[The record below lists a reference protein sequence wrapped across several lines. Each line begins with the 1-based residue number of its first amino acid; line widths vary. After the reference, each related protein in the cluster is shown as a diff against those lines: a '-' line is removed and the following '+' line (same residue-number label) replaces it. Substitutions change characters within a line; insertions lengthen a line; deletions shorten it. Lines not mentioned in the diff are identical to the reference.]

1 MSRGTRSRQRRT
13 ARAEP
18 VKRRL
23 FLSRIAAV
31 YGISEARAE
40 ELFGVERRSSV
51 RVNRLTERAPAE
63 IAEDV
68 RRRGFELEPIPWCP
82 DAYFLHGAKHE
93 LGATDLF
100 QDGYVYI
107 QNASS
112 LVPVLALDP
121 QPGEAILDVSAA
133 PGGKAAHIASV
144 VGGKAELWLNDAIKS
159 RVARLREV
167 VRTHRVEAAQITSFP
182 AQYVDKFVERGF
194 DRILL
199 DAQCTGE
206 GRVDLRRPNALQFW
220 STKRIN
226 EYSRLQQ
233 RMLMASFKL
242 LEPGGVLVYSTC
254 TIAPEENEAPV
265 SHLLEHRAEASLEPI
280 GVDVPEARPALRTW
294 GERRFHPTIENAVRV
309 SPTEFME
316 PFFVARIRKRP
327 GSSASR

>member
-1 MSRGTRSRQRRT
+1 MSRGARSRQRRT

-23 FLSRIAAV
+23 FLSRVAAV

-40 ELFGVERRSSV
+40 ALFGVERRASI
-51 RVNRLTERAPAE
+51 RINRLTERAPAE

-68 RRRGFELEPIPWCP
+68 RGRGFEIELIPWCP

-100 QDGYVYI
+100 QGGYVYI

-121 QPGEAILDVSAA
+121 QPGQAIFDVSAA
-133 PGGKAAHIASV
+133 PGGKAAHIASL
-144 VGGKAELWLNDAIKS
+144 VGGEAELWLNDAIKS
-159 RVARLREV
+159 RLVRLRDV
-167 VRTHRVEAAQITSFP
+167 VKTFRVEPARITSFR
-182 AQYVDKFVERGF
+182 AQYVDKFVDRRF

-233 RMLMASFKL
+233 RMLMAAFKL

-265 SHLLEHRAEASLEPI
+265 SHLLEHRPEARLEPI
-280 GVDVPEARPALRTW
+280 GVDVPEARPALRAW
-294 GERRFHPTIENAVRV
+294 GERRFHPEIEHAVRV
-309 SPTEFME
+309 QPTEFME
-316 PFFVARIRKRP
+316 PFFVARIRKVDA
-327 GSSASR
+327 G

>member
-13 ARAEP
+13 ARSEP
-18 VKRRL
+18 IKRRV

-31 YGISEARAE
+31 YGVSEATAE
-40 ELFGVERRSSV
+40 ALFSV
-51 RVNRLTERAPAE
+51 DRHASIRINRLTERPPAE
-63 IAEDV
+63 ILDDV
-68 RRRGFELEPIPWCP
+68 RGRGFEVEPIPWCP
-82 DAYFLHGAKHE
+82 DAYFFFGAKHE

-100 QDGYVYI
+100 QHGYVYI

-121 QPGEAILDVSAA
+121 RSRQAIFEISAA
-133 PGGKAAHIASV
+133 PGGKAAHIASI
-144 VGGKAELWLNDAIKS
+144 VGGDAELWLNDAIKS
-159 RVARLREV
+159 RLVRLREV
-167 VRTHRVEAAQITSFP
+167 VETHRVEPHRITAFP
-182 AQYVDKFVERGF
+182 GQYVDKFVERRF

-242 LEPGGVLVYSTC
+242 LEPGGVLVYATC

-265 SHLLEHRAEASLEPI
+265 SHILETRPEARLEPI
-280 GVDVPEARPALRTW
+280 GVEVPEARPALREW
-294 GERRFHPTIENAVRV
+294 RARRFHPSIGDAVRV
-309 SPTEFME
+309 QPTEFME
-316 PFFVARIRKRP
+316 PFFVARIRK
-327 GSSASR
+327 S

>member
-13 ARAEP
+13 ARSEP
-18 VKRRL
+18 VKRRV
-23 FLSRIAAV
+23 FLSRVAAV
-31 YGISEARAE
+31 YGLSETKAE
-40 ELFGVERRSSV
+40 ELFSVERRSSI
-51 RVNRLTERAPAE
+51 RVNRLTERAPAQ
-63 IAEDV
+63 ILEDV
-68 RRRGFELEPIPWCP
+68 RRRGFEVEPIPWCP
-82 DAYFLHGAKHE
+82 DAYFFFGAKHE
-93 LGATDLF
+93 LGATELF
-100 QDGYVYI
+100 QRGYVYI

-112 LVPVLALDP
+112 LVPVLALEP
-121 QPGEAILDVSAA
+121 RPGDAILDVSAA

-144 VGGKAELWLNDAIKS
+144 VGGEAELWLNDAIKS
-159 RVARLREV
+159 RLVRLREV
-167 VRTHRVEAAQITSFP
+167 VKTFRVEPARITSFP
-182 AQYVDKFVERGF
+182 GQYVDKFVDRRF

-265 SHLLEHRAEASLEPI
+265 SHLLEHRPEARLEPI
-280 GVDVPEARPALRTW
+280 GVEVPEARPALRSW
-294 GERRFHPTIENAVRV
+294 SERRFHPEIEQAVRV
-309 SPTEFME
+309 EPTEFME
-316 PFFVARIRKRP
+316 SFFVARIRKR
-327 GSSASR
+327 

>member
-13 ARAEP
+13 ARSEP
-18 VKRRL
+18 VKRRV
-23 FLSRIAAV
+23 FLSRVAAV
-31 YGISEARAE
+31 YGLSETKAE
-40 ELFGVERRSSV
+40 ELFSVERRSSI
-51 RVNRLTERAPAE
+51 RVNRLTERAPAQ
-63 IAEDV
+63 ILEDV
-68 RRRGFELEPIPWCP
+68 RRRGFEVEPIPWCP
-82 DAYFLHGAKHE
+82 DAYFFFGAKHE
-93 LGATDLF
+93 LGATELF
-100 QDGYVYI
+100 QRGYVYI

-121 QPGEAILDVSAA
+121 RPGDAILDVSAA

-144 VGGKAELWLNDAIKS
+144 VGGEAELWLNDAIKS
-159 RVARLREV
+159 RLVRLREV
-167 VRTHRVEAAQITSFP
+167 VKTFRVEPARITSFP
-182 AQYVDKFVERGF
+182 GQYVDKFVDRRF

-265 SHLLEHRAEASLEPI
+265 SHLLEHRPEARLEPI
-280 GVDVPEARPALRTW
+280 GVEVPEARPALRSW
-294 GERRFHPTIENAVRV
+294 SERRFHPEIEQAVRV
-309 SPTEFME
+309 EPTEFME
-316 PFFVARIRKRP
+316 SFFVARIRKR
-327 GSSASR
+327 

>member
-1 MSRGTRSRQRRT
+1 MSRGTRSRQRRI
-13 ARAEP
+13 ARSEP
-18 VKRRL
+18 IKRRL

-31 YGISEARAE
+31 FGVSESAAE
-40 ELFGVERRSSV
+40 ALFSVERRASI
-51 RVNRLTERAPAE
+51 RINRLTERSPAE
-63 IAEDV
+63 ILDDV
-68 RRRGFELEPIPWCP
+68 RGRGFEVEPIPWCP
-82 DAYFLHGAKHE
+82 DAYFFFGAKHE

-100 QDGYVYI
+100 QGGYVYI

-121 QPGEAILDVSAA
+121 GPGQAIFDVSAA
-133 PGGKAAHIASV
+133 PGGKAAHIASI
-144 VGGKAELWLNDAIKS
+144 VGGDAELWLNDAIKS
-159 RVARLREV
+159 RLVKLREV
-167 VRTHRVEAAQITSFP
+167 VRTFRVEPHRVTSFP
-182 AQYVDKFVERGF
+182 GQYVDKFVDRRF

-206 GRVDLRRPNALQFW
+206 GRIDLRRPNALQFW

-265 SHLLEHRAEASLEPI
+265 SHLLAHRADAQLEPI
-280 GVDVPEARPALRTW
+280 EVAVPELRPALGSW
-294 GERRFHPTIENAVRV
+294 AERRFPPEIEKAVRIQ
-309 SPTEFME
+309 PTELME
-316 PFFVARIRKRP
+316 PFFVARIRK
-327 GSSASR
+327 S

>member
-13 ARAEP
+13 ARSEP

-23 FLSRIAAV
+23 FLSRVATV
-31 YGISEARAE
+31 YGISESKAE
-40 ELFGVERRSSV
+40 ELFSVERRSSV
-51 RVNRLTERAPAE
+51 RINRLTERPPAE

-82 DAYFLHGAKHE
+82 DAYLFLGAKHE

-100 QDGYVYI
+100 QSGYVYI

-121 QPGEAILDVSAA
+121 RPGQAIFDVSAA
-133 PGGKAAHIASV
+133 PGGKAAHIASI
-144 VGGKAELWLNDAIKS
+144 VGGEAELWLNDAIKS
-159 RVARLREV
+159 RLVRLHEV
-167 VRTHRVEAAQITSFP
+167 VKTHRVEPHRITSFP
-182 AQYVDKFVERGF
+182 AQYVDKFVDRRF

-206 GRVDLRRPNALQFW
+206 GRVNLRRPNALQFW

-242 LEPGGVLVYSTC
+242 LEPGGVVVYSTC

-265 SHLLEHRAEASLEPI
+265 SHLLEHRPEARLEPI
-280 GVDVPEARPALRTW
+280 GVEVPEARPALRRW
-294 GERRFHPTIENAVRV
+294 GERQFHREIANAVRV
-309 SPTEFME
+309 YPTEFME
-316 PFFVARIRKRP
+316 PFFVARIRK
-327 GSSASR
+327 S

>member
-1 MSRGTRSRQRRT
+1 VSRGTRSRQRRT

-23 FLSRIAAV
+23 FLSRVAAV

-40 ELFGVERRSSV
+40 ELFSVERRASV
-51 RVNRLTERAPAE
+51 RINQLTEREPAD
-63 IAEDV
+63 IADDV
-68 RRRGFELEPIPWCP
+68 RSRGFELEPVPWCP

-144 VGGKAELWLNDAIKS
+144 VGGEAELWLNDAIKS

-167 VRTHRVEAAQITSFP
+167 VRAHRVEPAQITSFA
-182 AQYVDKFVERGF
+182 AQYVDKFVERRF

-206 GRVDLRRPNALQFW
+206 GRVDLRRSSALQFW

-242 LEPGGVLVYSTC
+242 LDPGGVLVYSTC

-265 SHLLEHRAEASLEPI
+265 SHLLEHRPEASLEPI
-280 GVDVPEARPALRTW
+280 GVEVPEARPALREW
-294 GERRFHPTIENAVRV
+294 GERRFHPALERAVRV
-309 SPTEFME
+309 YPTEFME
-316 PFFVARIRKRP
+316 PFFVARIRKR
-327 GSSASR
+327 

>member
-13 ARAEP
+13 ARSEP
-18 VKRRL
+18 VKRRV

-31 YGISEARAE
+31 YGISETKAE
-40 ELFGVERRSSV
+40 ELFSVERRSSI
-51 RVNRLTERAPAE
+51 RVNRLTERAPAQ
-63 IAEDV
+63 ILEDV
-68 RRRGFELEPIPWCP
+68 RRRGFEVEPIPWCP
-82 DAYFLHGAKHE
+82 DAYFFFGAKHE
-93 LGATDLF
+93 LGATELF
-100 QDGYVYI
+100 QRGYVYI

-112 LVPVLALDP
+112 LVPVLALEP
-121 QPGEAILDVSAA
+121 RPGDAILDVSAA

-144 VGGKAELWLNDAIKS
+144 VGGEAELWLNDAIKS
-159 RVARLREV
+159 RLVRLREV
-167 VRTHRVEAAQITSFP
+167 VETFRVEPHRITSFP
-182 AQYVDKFVERGF
+182 GQYVDKFVDRRF

-265 SHLLEHRAEASLEPI
+265 SHLLEHRPEARLEPI
-280 GVDVPEARPALRTW
+280 GVEVPEARPALRSW
-294 GERRFHPTIENAVRV
+294 SERRFHPEIEQAVRV
-309 SPTEFME
+309 EPTEFME
-316 PFFVARIRKRP
+316 SFFVARIRKR
-327 GSSASR
+327 

>member
-23 FLSRIAAV
+23 FLSRVAAV

-40 ELFGVERRSSV
+40 ELFSVERRASV
-51 RVNRLTERAPAE
+51 RINQLTEREPAD
-63 IAEDV
+63 IADDV
-68 RRRGFELEPIPWCP
+68 RSRGFELEPIAWCP
-82 DAYFLHGAKHE
+82 DAYFLHAAKHE

-144 VGGKAELWLNDAIKS
+144 VGGEAELWLNDAIKS

-167 VRTHRVEAAQITSFP
+167 VRAHRVEPAQITSFA
-182 AQYVDKFVERGF
+182 AQYVDKFVERRF

-206 GRVDLRRPNALQFW
+206 GRVDLRRSSALQFW

-265 SHLLEHRAEASLEPI
+265 SHLLEHRPEASLEPI
-280 GVDVPEARPALRTW
+280 GVEVPEARPALREW
-294 GERRFHPTIENAVRV
+294 GERRFHPALERAVRV
-309 SPTEFME
+309 DPTEFME
-316 PFFVARIRKRP
+316 PFFVARIRKR
-327 GSSASR
+327 

>member
-23 FLSRIAAV
+23 FLSRVAAV
-31 YGISEARAE
+31 YGISESRAE
-40 ELFGVERRSSV
+40 ELFSVERRSSV
-51 RVNRLTERAPAE
+51 RINRLTERPPAE

-82 DAYFLHGAKHE
+82 DAYLLHGAKHE

-121 QPGEAILDVSAA
+121 GPGQAILDVSAA

-144 VGGKAELWLNDAIKS
+144 VGGEAELWLNDAIKS
-159 RVARLREV
+159 RLVRLREV
-167 VRTHRVEAAQITSFP
+167 VRTHRVEPHRITSFP
-182 AQYVDKFVERGF
+182 AQYVDKFVERRF

-233 RMLMASFKL
+233 RMLMSSFKL

-265 SHLLEHRAEASLEPI
+265 SHLLEHRPEARLEPI
-280 GVDVPEARPALRTW
+280 GVEVPEARPALREW
-294 GERRFHPTIENAVRV
+294 GERRFHREIEQAVRV
-309 SPTEFME
+309 HPSEFME
-316 PFFVARIRKRP
+316 PFFVARIRNYT
-327 GSSASR
+327 

>member
-23 FLSRIAAV
+23 FLSRVAAV
-31 YGISEARAE
+31 YGISESRAE
-40 ELFGVERRSSV
+40 ELFSTERRASV
-51 RVNRLTERAPAE
+51 RINRLAERPAAE
-63 IAEDV
+63 IVEDV

-100 QDGYVYI
+100 QGGEVYI

-121 QPGEAILDVSAA
+121 RPGQAIFDVSAA

-144 VGGKAELWLNDAIKS
+144 VGGEAELWLNDAIKS
-159 RVARLREV
+159 RLVRLREV
-167 VRTHRVEAAQITSFP
+167 VSTHRVEPHRITSFP
-182 AQYVDKFVERGF
+182 AQYVDKFVERRF

-265 SHLLEHRAEASLEPI
+265 SHLLEHRPEASLEPI
-280 GVDVPEARPALRTW
+280 GVEVPEARPALRGW
-294 GERRFHPTIENAVRV
+294 GERRFHPAIENAVRV
-309 SPTEFME
+309 YPTESME
-316 PFFVARIRKRP
+316 PFFVARIRK
-327 GSSASR
+327 A

>member
-1 MSRGTRSRQRRT
+1 VSRAARSRQRRT
-13 ARAEP
+13 ARAGP
-18 VKRRL
+18 VKRRV

-40 ELFGVERRSSV
+40 ELFSVERRSSV
-51 RVNRLTERAPAE
+51 RINRLTERAPEE
-63 IAEDV
+63 ILDDV
-68 RRRGFELEPIPWCP
+68 RSRGFELEPIPWCP

-100 QDGYVYI
+100 QNGYVYI

-144 VGGKAELWLNDAIKS
+144 VGGKAELWLNDAISS

-167 VRTHRVEAAQITSFP
+167 VRTHRVEPAQITSFP
-182 AQYVDKFVERGF
+182 AQYVDKFVERRF

-265 SHLLEHRAEASLEPI
+265 SHLLEHRPEASLEPV
-280 GVDVPEARPALRTW
+280 GVEVPEGRPALRQW
-294 GERRFHPTIENAVRV
+294 GERRFHREIDKAARVR
-309 SPTEFME
+309 PTEFME
-316 PFFVARIRKRP
+316 PFFVARIRKT
-327 GSSASR
+327 

>member
-13 ARAEP
+13 ARSEP

-31 YGISEARAE
+31 YGVSEARAE
-40 ELFGVERRSSV
+40 ELFSVERCSSI
-51 RVNRLTERAPAE
+51 RINRLTERSPAE
-63 IAEDV
+63 ILDDV
-68 RRRGFELEPIPWCP
+68 RRRGFEVEPIPWCP
-82 DAYFLHGAKHE
+82 DAYFFFGAKHE
-93 LGATDLF
+93 LGATELF
-100 QDGYVYI
+100 QRGYVYI

-121 QPGEAILDVSAA
+121 RPGQAIFDVSAA

-144 VGGKAELWLNDAIKS
+144 VGGEAELWLNDAIKS
-159 RVARLREV
+159 RLVRLREV
-167 VRTHRVEAAQITSFP
+167 VKTFHVEPHRITSFP
-182 AQYVDKFVERGF
+182 GQYVDKFVDRRF

-206 GRVDLRRPNALQFW
+206 GRIDLRRPNALQFW

-233 RMLMASFKL
+233 RMLVSSFKL

-265 SHLLEHRAEASLEPI
+265 SHLLEHRPEARVEPI
-280 GVDVPEARPALRTW
+280 ELAVPEARPALRTW
-294 GERRFHPTIENAVRV
+294 GERRFHPEIEKAVRV
-309 SPTEFME
+309 QPTELME
-316 PFFVARIRKRP
+316 PFFVTRIRKR
-327 GSSASR
+327 

>member
-1 MSRGTRSRQRRT
+1 MSRGARSRQRRT

-23 FLSRIAAV
+23 FLSRVAAV
-31 YGISEARAE
+31 YGISESRAE
-40 ELFGVERRSSV
+40 ELFGVERRASI
-51 RVNRLTERAPAE
+51 RINRLTERAPAE
-63 IAEDV
+63 IADDV
-68 RRRGFELEPIPWCP
+68 RRRGFEIEPIPWCP

-100 QDGYVYI
+100 QGGYVYI

-121 QPGEAILDVSAA
+121 RPGRSVFDVSAA
-133 PGGKAAHIASV
+133 PGGKAAHIASI
-144 VGGKAELWLNDAIKS
+144 VGGGAELWLNDAIKS
-159 RVARLREV
+159 RLVRLRDV
-167 VRTHRVEAAQITSFP
+167 VKTFRVEPAEITSFP
-182 AQYVDKFVERGF
+182 AQYVDKFVDRRF

-233 RMLMASFKL
+233 RMLMSSFKL

-265 SHLLEHRAEASLEPI
+265 SHLLQHRPEARLEPI
-280 GVDVPEARPALRTW
+280 GVEVPEARPALRAW
-294 GERRFHPTIENAVRV
+294 GERRFHREIENAVRV
-309 SPTEFME
+309 QPTEFME
-316 PFFVARIRKRP
+316 PFFVARIRK
-327 GSSASR
+327 A

>member
-1 MSRGTRSRQRRT
+1 MSRGSRSRQRRT
-13 ARAEP
+13 ARAEL

-23 FLSRIAAV
+23 FLSRVAAV
-31 YGISEARAE
+31 YGISESRAE
-40 ELFGVERRSSV
+40 ELFGVERRASI
-51 RVNRLTERAPAE
+51 RINRLTERAPAK
-63 IAEDV
+63 IADDV
-68 RRRGFELEPIPWCP
+68 RRRGFEIEPIPWCP

-100 QDGYVYI
+100 QGGYVYI

-121 QPGEAILDVSAA
+121 RPGRSVFDVSAA
-133 PGGKAAHIASV
+133 PGGKAAHIASL
-144 VGGKAELWLNDAIKS
+144 VGGEAELWLNDAIKS
-159 RVARLREV
+159 RLVRLRDV
-167 VRTHRVEAAQITSFP
+167 VKTFRVEPAEITSFP
-182 AQYVDKFVERGF
+182 AQYVDKFVDRRF

-233 RMLMASFKL
+233 RMLMSSFKL

-265 SHLLEHRAEASLEPI
+265 SHLLEHRPEARLEPI
-280 GVDVPEARPALRTW
+280 GVEVPEARPALRGW
-294 GERRFHPTIENAVRV
+294 GERRFHRAIENAVRMQ
-309 SPTEFME
+309 PTEFME
-316 PFFVARIRKRP
+316 PFFVARIRKV
-327 GSSASR
+327 A

>member
-13 ARAEP
+13 ARSEP
-18 VKRRL
+18 IKRRL
-23 FLSRIAAV
+23 FLSRVAAV
-31 YGISEARAE
+31 YGISESRAE
-40 ELFGVERRSSV
+40 ELFSVERRSSI
-51 RVNRLTERAPAE
+51 RINRLTERPPAE
-63 IAEDV
+63 ILDDV
-68 RRRGFELEPIPWCP
+68 RRRGFEVEPIPWCP
-82 DAYFLHGAKHE
+82 DAYFFFGAKHE

-100 QDGYVYI
+100 QHGYVYI

-121 QPGEAILDVSAA
+121 RPGQAIFDVSAA
-133 PGGKAAHIASV
+133 PGGKAAHIASI
-144 VGGKAELWLNDAIKS
+144 VGGKAELWLNDALKN
-159 RVARLREV
+159 RLVRLREV
-167 VRTHRVEAAQITSFP
+167 VETFRIEPHRITSFP
-182 AQYVDKFVERGF
+182 GQYVDKFVDRRF

-233 RMLMASFKL
+233 RMLVSSFKL

-265 SHLLEHRAEASLEPI
+265 SHLLEHRPDARLEP
-280 GVDVPEARPALRTW
+280 VEVAVPELRPALRSW
-294 GERRFHPTIENAVRV
+294 GERRFHPEIEKAVRIQ
-309 SPTEFME
+309 PTELME
-316 PFFVARIRKRP
+316 PFFVARIRR
-327 GSSASR
+327 S